1 MQRIALLRPSNLN
14 TRRADENAI
23 LDFMRFAGIV
33 RLEEFRIVAHAHRRL
48 TRRGGSARPSRS
60 TMRYRLASLASL
72 FWPNWRLRIG
82 NIGRL

>member
-33 RLEEFRIVAHAHRRL
+33 RRD
-48 TRRGGSARPSRS
+48 RPEIWGI
-60 TMRYRLASLASL
+60 TT
-72 FWPNWRLRIG
+72 IG
-82 NIGRL
+82 IGPVG